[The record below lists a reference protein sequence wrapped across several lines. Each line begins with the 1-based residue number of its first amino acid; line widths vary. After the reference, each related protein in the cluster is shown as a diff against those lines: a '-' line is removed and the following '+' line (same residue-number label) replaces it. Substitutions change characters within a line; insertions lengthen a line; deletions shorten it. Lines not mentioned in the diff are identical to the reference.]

1 MESQLWIILLI
12 GAGTYLF
19 RAGSLVL
26 GSRVQWSERTK
37 EWLSYVSPAV
47 LGALLGPLLL
57 LDEGQWVPIKDNIM
71 LLAAIPTIATAWW
84 TRRLL
89 LTVTAGIAC
98 FAVLYYFM

>member
-1 MESQLWIILLI
+1 MESQLWMILLI

-37 EWLSYVSPAV
+37 EWLAYVSPAV

-57 LDEGQWVPIKDNIM
+57 LNDGQWIPIKDNTM
-71 LLAAIPTIATAWW
+71 LLAAVPTVAIAWW

-89 LTVTAGIAC
+89 FTVAAGIA
-98 FAVLYYFM
+98 FYAALYYFM